1 MCAAVDRSPVTREDI
16 LAVAA
21 QIFRRKGFHATS
33 MQDIARAV
41 HLQKASLYHHVSS
54 KQEILLALLD
64 RALDLLIA
72 SMQEVVQQPLSPE
85 EKLRRAVETYT
96 TALAEHRDLAAVLLL
111 EFRFLG
117 PDLKA
122 RHIRRRDEF
131 ERLWRE
137 VVKEGVRTGDFQVD
151 DVALAVRAILGMV
164 NWLVMWYRPDGPL
177 PTEVIAHQFAELALE
192 GLRHAEC
199 NGHEA

>member
-1 MCAAVDRSPVTREDI
+1 MGAVTDRTPVTREDI

-72 SMQEVVQQPLSPE
+72 SMHEVVSQPLSPA
-85 EKLRRAVETYT
+85 EKLRRAIEAYT
-96 TALAEHRDLAAVLLL
+96 ATLAEHRDLAAVLLL
-111 EFRFLG
+111 EFRFLD
-117 PDLKA
+117 PELKA

-137 VVKEGVRTGDFQVD
+137 VVNEGVTQGDFRVE
-151 DVALAVRAILGMV
+151 DVALAVRAVLGMV

-177 PTEVIAHQFAELALE
+177 SIEVIAHQFAELALE

>member
-1 MCAAVDRSPVTREDI
+1 MGTVPDRTPVTREDI

-21 QIFRRKGFHATS
+21 HIFRRKGFHATS

-41 HLQKASLYHHVSS
+41 NLQKASLYHHVSS

-72 SMQEVVQQPLSPE
+72 SMREVVGQPLSPA
-85 EKLRRAVETYT
+85 EKLRQAIEAYT
-96 TALAEHRDLAAVLLL
+96 TILAEHRDLAAVLLL
-111 EFRFLG
+111 EFRFLD
-117 PDLKA
+117 PDLRA

-137 VVKEGVRTGDFQVD
+137 IVKEGQQTGDFQVE

-164 NWLVMWYRPDGPL
+164 NWLVMWYRPKGPL
-177 PTEVIAHQFAELALE
+177 SAEAIARQFAQLALE
-192 GLRHAEC
+192 GLRHGKDDHA
-199 NGHEA
+199 A

>member
-1 MCAAVDRSPVTREDI
+1 MGTVPDRTPVTREDI

-41 HLQKASLYHHVSS
+41 NLQKASLYHHVSS

-72 SMQEVVQQPLSPE
+72 SMREVVGQPLSPA
-85 EKLRRAVETYT
+85 EKLRQAIEAYT
-96 TALAEHRDLAAVLLL
+96 TILAEHRDLAAVLLL
-111 EFRFLG
+111 EFRFLD
-117 PDLKA
+117 PDLRA

-137 VVKEGVRTGDFQVD
+137 VVKEGQQTGAFQVE

-164 NWLVMWYRPDGPL
+164 NWLVMWYHPQGPL
-177 PTEVIAHQFAELALE
+177 SAEAIARQFAQLALE
-192 GLRHAEC
+192 GLRHGKDDHA
-199 NGHEA
+199 A

>member
-1 MCAAVDRSPVTREDI
+1 MAAVSDRTPVTREDI

-72 SMQEVVQQPLSPE
+72 SMQEVVSQPLSPE
-85 EKLRRAVETYT
+85 EKLRQAIRAYT
-96 TALAEHRDLAAVLLL
+96 TTLAEHRDLAAVLLL
-111 EFRFLG
+111 EFRFLD

>member
-85 EKLRRAVETYT
+85 EKLRRAIETYT

-111 EFRFLG
+111 EFRFLD
-117 PDLKA
+117 PDLRA

-137 VVKEGVRTGDFQVD
+137 VVKEGQEAGVFHMD

-164 NWLVMWYRPDGPL
+164 NWLVMWYRPHGPL
-177 PTEVIAHQFAELALE
+177 PTQVIAHQFAELALE

>member
-1 MCAAVDRSPVTREDI
+1 MAAVSDRTPVTREDI

-54 KQEILLALLD
+54 KQEILLALLA
-64 RALDLLIA
+64 RALDLRIA
-72 SMQEVVQQPLSPE
+72 SMQEVVSQPLSPE
-85 EKLRRAVETYT
+85 EKLRQAIRAYT
-96 TALAEHRDLAAVLLL
+96 TTLAEHRDLAAVLLL
-111 EFRFLG
+111 EFRFLD

>member
-1 MCAAVDRSPVTREDI
+1 MGAVTDRTPVTREDI

-64 RALDLLIA
+64 WALDLLIA
-72 SMQEVVQQPLSPE
+72 SMHEVVSQPLSPE
-85 EKLRRAVETYT
+85 EKLRRAIEAYT
-96 TALAEHRDLAAVLLL
+96 AILAEHRDLAAVLLL
-111 EFRFLG
+111 EFRFLD

-137 VVKEGVRTGDFQVD
+137 VVKEGQKAGDFHVD

-177 PTEVIAHQFAELALE
+177 STEVIAHQFSQLALE
-192 GLRHAEC
+192 GLCHAEC
-199 NGHEA
+199 DGHAS

>member
-1 MCAAVDRSPVTREDI
+1 MSAVSDRTPVTREDI

-41 HLQKASLYHHVSS
+41 NLQKASLYHHVSS

-72 SMQEVVQQPLSPE
+72 SMQEVVSQPLSPE
-85 EKLRRAVETYT
+85 EKLRRAIQTYAT
-96 TALAEHRDLAAVLLL
+96 ILAEHRDLAAVLLL
-111 EFRFLG
+111 EFRFLD
-117 PDLKA
+117 PDLRA

-137 VVKEGVRTGDFQVD
+137 VVNEGVTNGDFRVD

-164 NWLVMWYRPDGPL
+164 NWLAMWYRPDGPL
-177 PTEVIAHQFAELALE
+177 STEVIAHQFAELALE

-199 NGHEA
+199 NGHAG